1 MRSVSRR
8 EILLSVAGAA
18 ALAGCSENGST
29 PSDDDVFRETAID
42 GTELRIELAESVDAD
57 AVSVIDPSGESFA
70 EESLSPGATQTRVE
84 IGFEYEPGEY
94 LIVAVAGGE
103 TVGETT
109 HTIEPQLE
117 ITEVG
122 VGANHPDEMPEELG
136 TTSEAEAFV
145 VVENRG
151 TGPDAIE
158 QLYFDGDV
166 PNPRAIE
173 EGQSGIFD
181 SDTGRGEKDEVLLHI
196 DTAVTLYTSTL
207 PFSFEGDG
215 VNCKQ
220 ESQIGTAE
228 IHVVCNSA
236 GRVSTEQAIEYSES
250 DSYDGCDIRLG
261 EDV

>member
-94 LIVAVAGGE
+94 LIVAVADGE

-166 PNPRAIE
+166 PNPGAIE
-173 EGQSGIFD
+173 EGQSGIFNVGG
-181 SDTGRGEKDEVLLHI
+181 DTREVERVNI
-196 DTAVTLYTSTL
+196 QPADTETLYTSTL
-207 PFSFEGDG
+207 PFLFEGDG
-215 VNCKQ
+215 VSC
-220 ESQIGTAE
+220 ESDAQSGEFELILHTQVEG
-228 IHVVCNSA
+228 VVTVTHS
-236 GRVSTEQAIEYSES
+236 IEYTGSEE
-250 DSYDGCDIRLG
+250 YDGCDISLG
-261 EDV
+261 ES